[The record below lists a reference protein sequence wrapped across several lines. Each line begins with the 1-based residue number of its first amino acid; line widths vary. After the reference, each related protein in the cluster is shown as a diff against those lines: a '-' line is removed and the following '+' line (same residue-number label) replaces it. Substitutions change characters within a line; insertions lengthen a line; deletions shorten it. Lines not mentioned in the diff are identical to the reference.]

1 MPPMPPIA
9 HRTPQP
15 IRTSHGRG
23 NGRNA
28 APYGA
33 FVNVPSNYVQSALAT
48 PVPGS
53 TRKPKPSPTSMY
65 QVFSTIK
72 NHP

>member
-1 MPPMPPIA
+1 MPPVA

-15 IRTSHGRG
+15 MRTGRG
-23 NGRNA
+23 QRSGRNV

-33 FVNVPSNYVQSALAT
+33 YVNVPSNYVQSALAT
-48 PVPGS
+48 PAPGTVP
-53 TRKPKPSPTSMY
+53 KPKPTPTSMY